1 MCGHFK
7 CDHIWRNFTTLV
19 TCKNLVKHFECL
31 LNTWETFEPSMV
43 NIFACHWAN
52 SHFYKCPNTEETI
65 FISGHTD
72 HSPYPSKKQLRD
84 NPIFFQFNFLK
95 FLFVYFSTG
104 SSSSSSLSSL
114 SQHKLFFALA
124 QQSLQKYFLVTERCF
139 AAFQW
144 TDSQIKRQ
152 QIGFNAGLKIE

>member
-52 SHFYKCPNTEETI
+52 S
-65 FISGHTD
+65 
-72 HSPYPSKKQLRD
+72 
-84 NPIFFQFNFLK
+84 FFQFNFLK

-139 AAFQW
+139 AAFKW
-144 TDSQIKRQ
+144 TDAQIKRQ
-152 QIGFNAGLKIE
+152 QIGFNAGLKIK

>member
-84 NPIFFQFNFLK
+84 NPNFFQFNFLK

-104 SSSSSSLSSL
+104 SSSSLSSL
-114 SQHKLFFALA
+114 SQQKTFFRSCPTIIAKIF
-124 QQSLQKYFLVTERCF
+124 SRYREMFCR
-139 AAFQW
+139 FQVDGRSNKTATNW
-144 TDSQIKRQ
+144 
-152 QIGFNAGLKIE
+152 L